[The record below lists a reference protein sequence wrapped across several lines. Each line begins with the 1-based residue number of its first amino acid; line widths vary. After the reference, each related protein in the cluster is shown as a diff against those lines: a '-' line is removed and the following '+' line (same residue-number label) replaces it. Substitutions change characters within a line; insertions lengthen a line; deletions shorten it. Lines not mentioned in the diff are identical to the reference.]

1 MIKIIFVIVPDC
13 PPLQPGEGALA
24 SNRDTAFGTTVTFS
38 CLLGQEFATGKS
50 KISTVCLPGGN
61 WSVTYIPKCQE
72 VYCGPVPQI
81 DNGFSIG
88 STNVTYKGLATY
100 QCYAGFAF
108 SSGKPVEKISCMADG
123 RWEKKPACLGKN
135 SVLYTSPSG
144 KNVLLQIFIIY
155 NILTKYLL
163 SASQCPPL
171 PEAPHANMTILNGGG
186 RSYGTIVRFECEPGY
201 VRSGHPV
208 ILCMSNGTW
217 SDDVP
222 VCSRKFSR

>member
-1 MIKIIFVIVPDC
+1 MLLDC

-24 SNRDTAFGTTVTFS
+24 SSRDTAFGTVVTFS
-38 CLLGQEFATGKS
+38 CPLGQEFATGKP
-50 KISTVCLPGGN
+50 KITTECLPGGN
-61 WSVTYIPKCQE
+61 WSITYIPKCQE

-88 STNVTYKGLATY
+88 SSNVTYRGLATY

-108 SSGKPVEKISCMADG
+108 PTGRPTQKISCLADG
-123 RWEKKPACLGKN
+123 RWEKKPTCL
-135 SVLYTSPSG
+135 
-144 KNVLLQIFIIY
+144 
-155 NILTKYLL
+155 
-163 SASQCPPL
+163 ASQCAPL
-171 PEAPHANMTILNGGG
+171 PEAPNANITILNGGG

-222 VCSRKFSR
+222 TCSRKSNLCLKIVIEIKSLVDIFIRFY